1 MDAMAR
7 LVVREGPESGREFP
21 LSGDRAVIGSEPD
34 LEVSL
39 RSNAISRRHAQIS
52 CVHGDY
58 FVEDLG
64 STNGTLLNGKRVDR
78 RMPLAATDRLRV
90 GEFILEFALQSSVNL
105 LNAEVNILEQ
115 VEVDPANQELYALH
129 PAEKLRV
136 VLEITHALGSSLDVP
151 SLLNSLLGHLLR
163 LFPKADRGLILLF
176 EEGRLVVRA
185 GRSRRPGGSDGF
197 PFSRTVVNKSLNEA
211 IGILSEDVLTDDRFG
226 QISSLWEVGFGSLL
240 CVPLIGKEDR
250 GLGVIQLDRATLN
263 DPFQGEDLRLLTT
276 LGLLVAVVLEN
287 VALHEDRLR
296 EEVLRK
302 ELALAREVQ
311 LGFLPA
317 SLDPRTL
324 PGCALYA
331 HVQPAR
337 EVSGDFY
344 DFFTLDDGR
353 LVFFVGDVAGK
364 GLPAAMFVGAVCT
377 LARHLATAGGSPADT
392 LSQLNDAVASRNS
405 QSLFVT
411 LAHGI
416 YDPRTGAAVLASGG
430 HPRPLLR
437 RADGRV
443 QEVSGPAG
451 RALGL
456 AAGPLQ
462 LTQTHLDLAPGETL
476 VYYTDGFTEALAP
489 DGLTMLGRERL
500 AAALGAAAPQQSL
513 EEWAGRLR
521 AAVRQFSGCAE
532 LQDDQTLLLLRR
544 A

>member
-1 MDAMAR
+1 MESMAR

-21 LSGDRAVIGSEPD
+21 LCGDRAIIGRDPNVD
-34 LEVSL
+34 ISL
-39 RSNAISRRHAQIS
+39 RSKAISSHHAQIS

-64 STNGTLLNGKRVDR
+64 STNGTFLNGKRVDR
-78 RMPLAATDRLRV
+78 RMPLAAKDRLRV
-90 GEFILEFALQSSVNL
+90 CEFILEFTLPPAVNL
-105 LNAEVNILEQ
+105 LYADLVIREK
-115 VEVDPANQELYALH
+115 VEADPANQDLYALH

-136 VLEITHALGSSLDVP
+136 VLEITHALGSSLEVQP
-151 SLLNSLLGHLLR
+151 LLDNLLGHLLR
-163 LFPKADRGLILLF
+163 LFPKADRGLIFLF

-185 GRSRRPGGSDGF
+185 GRSRRPSDGDGF
-197 PFSRTVVNKSLNEA
+197 PFSQTVVNKSLNDA
-211 IGILSEDVLTDDRFG
+211 IGILSEDVRADDRFD
-226 QISSLWEVGFGSLL
+226 QCKSLQGADVGSLL

-250 GLGVIQLDRATLN
+250 GLGVIQLDRATSS

-276 LGLLVAVVLEN
+276 LGLQVAVVLEN
-287 VALHEDRLR
+287 VALQADRLR

-302 ELALAREVQ
+302 ELALARDVQ

-317 SLDPRTL
+317 SLDPRSL
-324 PGCALYA
+324 PGCVLYA
-331 HVQPAR
+331 HVRPAR

-377 LARHLATAGGSPADT
+377 LARHLATGGGSPADT
-392 LSQLNDAVASRNS
+392 LSRLNDALAAHNS
-405 QSLFVT
+405 SSLFVT
-411 LAHGI
+411 LAQGI
-416 YDPRTGAAVLASGG
+416 YDSRTGATVLASGG

-437 RADGRV
+437 RADGRI

-451 RALGL
+451 RALGM
-456 AAGPLQ
+456 AAGTLK
-462 LTQTHLDLAPGETL
+462 LTETHLDLAPGETL

-489 DGLTMLGRERL
+489 DGRTMFGRERL
-500 AAALGAAAPQQSL
+500 AAALGAVAAQLSL
-513 EEWAGRLR
+513 EEWAERLR
-521 AAVRQFSGCAE
+521 AAVRQFTGSAE